1 MDCDPFSQ
9 PPAEVPEAG
18 QMNGVKK
25 MLKMRVF
32 LNEPGGK
39 P

>member
-1 MDCDPFSQ
+1 MCRESGPD
-9 PPAEVPEAG
+9 E
-18 QMNGVKK
+18 MNGVKN